1 MQQNEELDKVRPAE
15 HNAALAAGFT
25 DPGAKKKVVR
35 DHLHANPTGI
45 LGLDAALHCDS
56 KVARAL
62 RVLRQ
67 RHVKAL
73 KVMTA

>member
-1 MQQNEELDKVRPAE
+1 MQENGELDKVHPVE
-15 HNAALAAGFT
+15 LDAAPAAGFT
-25 DPGAKKKVVR
+25 APGAKKDVIR
-35 DHLHANPTGI
+35 DHLHTNPTGI

-67 RHVKAL
+67 RHAKAL
-73 KVMTA
+73 KVMTE